1 MSIINE
7 NLIRFIRHEI
17 ADEKITIGETTQIEA
32 DLGISGI
39 DADKFIL
46 SFSEKFHV
54 DITEFNIDNYFEPEV
69 DLFSYKRKKRVQLTV
84 GDLGNA
90 IRERK
95 LT

>member
-7 NLIRFIRHEI
+7 DLIRFIRNEI
-17 ADEKITIGETTQIEA
+17 ADEKITIDEKTQIEA

-54 DITEFNIDNYFEPEV
+54 DISEFNIDNYFEPEV
-69 DLFSYKRKKRVQLTV
+69 DPFIYKGKKRVQLTI
-84 GDLGNA
+84 GDLGIA

-95 LT
+95 LK